1 MAAQARQLEIPL
13 DETLTSLVSAVAG
26 SRPDRRAQSPDI
38 VLDSPA
44 RVGPPPGA
52 GVFFGAVL
60 GLALWLLVAG
70 LVALA
75 LLFST

>member
-1 MAAQARQLEIPL
+1 MAAQAQQLEIPL

-26 SRPDRRAQSPDI
+26 SRPDPRAQPATAPDA
-38 VLDSPA
+38 PA

-52 GVFFGAVL
+52 GIFLGAVL